1 MNRTIR
7 LHAAILCAAALTAAA
22 LAKAYETPR
31 TDFGH
36 PDLQGTWTNA
46 TITALERP
54 DQFDRLVLTEAEAA
68 DWERQTAGFFEAI
81 DNVPE
86 GGLEA
91 GEDVGGYNSF
101 WMDPGTRALRVD
113 GEARSSIITSPQSG
127 KLPYRLGARIKLIN
141 FMGNVINAFDGPE
154 QRPLGERCVVGFGST
169 GGPPM
174 LPVLYNNNYQIVQ
187 TPDHVMIH
195 VEMNHDARIIRLGG
209 EHPPAQ
215 VRPWMGD
222 SIGHWEDDALV
233 VETTNFHP
241 GQILPRR
248 GQAPAP
254 AQSGRGGHRDAASG
268 GRSGNRVQLRGEG
281 PSPLHGALA
290 RRSQLPTRRRANL
303 RVRLPRGQLR
313 PPRHSRRGA
322 PGGSRGGRRTVGTGA
337 MPPAAARM
345 HRHDRTASSRIT
357 SAARRRPPRAPFPDP
372 RRGQPLGR

>member
-1 MNRTIR
+1 MNRTAR
-7 LHAAILCAAALTAAA
+7 LLAVLCAAVAGAAA
-22 LAKAYETPR
+22 QAEPRQAPR
-31 TDFGH
+31 TVFGH

-54 DQFDRLVLTEAEAA
+54 NQFDRLVLTEAEAA
-68 DWERQTAGFFEAI
+68 EWERRTAGFFESI

-86 GGLEA
+86 EGLEA
-91 GEDVGGYNSF
+91 GGDVGGYNSF

-113 GEARSSIITSPQSG
+113 GEARSSIITSPASG

-209 EHPPAQ
+209 AHPPDA

-222 SIGHWEDDALV
+222 SIGRWEGDALV

-241 GQILPRR
+241 GQTFRAAIKHQLLLSPDGVVTETFRR
-248 GQAPAP
+248 VGEAEIKY
-254 AQSGRGGHRDAASG
+254 GFEVRDPTLYTEAW
-268 GRSGNRVQLRGEG
+268 RGEVTFRPADG
-281 PSPLHGALA
+281 RIYEYACHEGNYALPGILAGA
-290 RRSQLPTRRRANL
+290 RREEAEEAG
-303 RVRLPRGQLR
+303 GQ
-313 PPRHSRRGA
+313 
-322 PGGSRGGRRTVGTGA
+322 
-337 MPPAAARM
+337 
-345 HRHDRTASSRIT
+345 
-357 SAARRRPPRAPFPDP
+357 
-372 RRGQPLGR
+372 

>member
-1 MNRTIR
+1 MNRTA
-7 LHAAILCAAALTAAA
+7 LLLAATFGAALLSTAHATP
-22 LAKAYETPR
+22 YEAPR

-54 DQFDRLVLTEAEAA
+54 DLFDHLVLTEAEAA
-68 DWERQTAGFFEAI
+68 DWERRTAGFFEAI
-81 DNVPE
+81 DDVPE

-91 GEDVGGYNSF
+91 GGDVGGYNAF

-113 GEARSSIITSPQSG
+113 GEARSSIITSPESG

-187 TPDHVMIH
+187 TPEHVMIH

-222 SIGHWEDDALV
+222 SIGRWEGDALV

-241 GQILPRR
+241 GQTFRAAVKHQLLLSPEGVVTETLRRVGEAEIKYGFEVVDPALYTEPWRGEVTFRPADGRIYEYACHEGNYALPGILAGARR
-248 GQAPAP
+248 EEA
-254 AQSGRGGHRDAASG
+254 DESG
-268 GRSGNRVQLRGEG
+268 GQ
-281 PSPLHGALA
+281 
-290 RRSQLPTRRRANL
+290 
-303 RVRLPRGQLR
+303 
-313 PPRHSRRGA
+313 
-322 PGGSRGGRRTVGTGA
+322 
-337 MPPAAARM
+337 
-345 HRHDRTASSRIT
+345 
-357 SAARRRPPRAPFPDP
+357 
-372 RRGQPLGR
+372 

>member
-1 MNRTIR
+1 MNRTAR
-7 LHAAILCAAALTAAA
+7 LLAVVSAAAAGAIA
-22 LAKAYETPR
+22 HAEPYQAPR

-54 DQFDRLVLTEAEAA
+54 NEFDRLVLTEAEAA
-68 DWERQTAGFFEAI
+68 KWERRTAGFFESI

-86 GGLEA
+86 EGLEA
-91 GEDVGGYNSF
+91 GGDVGGYNSF

-113 GEARSSIITSPQSG
+113 GEARSSIITSPASG

-209 EHPPAQ
+209 AHPPDA

-222 SIGHWEDDALV
+222 SIGRWEDDALV

-241 GQILPRR
+241 GQTFRAAVKHQLLLSPDGVVTETLRRVGEAEIKYSFEVQDPALYTEPWRGEVTFRPADGRIYEYACHEGNYALPGILAGARLEE
-248 GQAPAP
+248 AEE
-254 AQSGRGGHRDAASG
+254 SG
-268 GRSGNRVQLRGEG
+268 GQ
-281 PSPLHGALA
+281 
-290 RRSQLPTRRRANL
+290 
-303 RVRLPRGQLR
+303 
-313 PPRHSRRGA
+313 
-322 PGGSRGGRRTVGTGA
+322 
-337 MPPAAARM
+337 
-345 HRHDRTASSRIT
+345 
-357 SAARRRPPRAPFPDP
+357 
-372 RRGQPLGR
+372 

>member
-7 LHAAILCAAALTAAA
+7 SHAAVLCAAVLAAA
-22 LAKAYETPR
+22 HATAYETPR

-54 DQFDRLVLTEAEAA
+54 DQFDRLVLTEAQAA

-113 GEARSSIITSPQSG
+113 GEARSSIITSPESG

-187 TPDHVMIH
+187 TPNHVMIH

-209 EHPPAQ
+209 EHPPTQ

-222 SIGHWEDDALV
+222 SIGRWEDDALV

-241 GQILPRR
+241 GQTFRAAVKHQLLLSPQGVVTETLRR
-248 GQAPAP
+248 VGEAEIEYSFEVEDPALYTEP
-254 AQSGRGGHRDAASG
+254 W
-268 GRSGNRVQLRGEG
+268 RGEVSFRPADG
-281 PSPLHGALA
+281 RIYEYACHEGNYALPGILAGA
-290 RRSQLPTRRRANL
+290 
-303 RVRLPRGQLR
+303 RLEEAEEAGGQ
-313 PPRHSRRGA
+313 
-322 PGGSRGGRRTVGTGA
+322 
-337 MPPAAARM
+337 
-345 HRHDRTASSRIT
+345 
-357 SAARRRPPRAPFPDP
+357 
-372 RRGQPLGR
+372 

>member
-1 MNRTIR
+1 MSRNTG
-7 LHAAILCAAALTAAA
+7 LFAAALCAAVLGTTAHAEPFAA
-22 LAKAYETPR
+22 PR

-54 DQFDRLVLTEAEAA
+54 DQLDRLVLTEAEAA
-68 DWERQTAGFFEAI
+68 EWERRTAGFFEAI
-81 DNVPE
+81 DNIPE
-86 GGLEA
+86 GGLQA

-113 GEARSSIITSPQSG
+113 GEPRSSIITSPSSG

-195 VEMNHDARIIRLGG
+195 AEMNHDARIIRLGG

-222 SIGHWEDDALV
+222 SIGRWEDDALV

-241 GQILPRR
+241 GQTFRAAVKHQLLLSPEGVVTETLRRVGEAEIKYSFEVEDPALYTEPWRGEITFRPADGRIYEYACHEGNYALPGILAGARR
-248 GQAPAP
+248 EEAEE
-254 AQSGRGGHRDAASG
+254 SG
-268 GRSGNRVQLRGEG
+268 GQ
-281 PSPLHGALA
+281 
-290 RRSQLPTRRRANL
+290 
-303 RVRLPRGQLR
+303 
-313 PPRHSRRGA
+313 
-322 PGGSRGGRRTVGTGA
+322 
-337 MPPAAARM
+337 
-345 HRHDRTASSRIT
+345 
-357 SAARRRPPRAPFPDP
+357 
-372 RRGQPLGR
+372 

>member
-1 MNRTIR
+1 MNRTA
-7 LHAAILCAAALTAAA
+7 LLLAATFGAALLSTAHATP
-22 LAKAYETPR
+22 YEAPR

-54 DQFDRLVLTEAEAA
+54 DLFDHLVLTEAEAA
-68 DWERQTAGFFEAI
+68 DWERRTAGFFEAI
-81 DNVPE
+81 DDVPE

-91 GEDVGGYNSF
+91 GGDVGGYNAF

-113 GEARSSIITSPQSG
+113 GEARSSIITSPASG

-187 TPDHVMIH
+187 TPEHVMIH

-222 SIGHWEDDALV
+222 SIGRWEDDALV

-241 GQILPRR
+241 GQTFRAAVKHQLLLSPE
-248 GQAPAP
+248 G
-254 AQSGRGGHRDAASG
+254 GGHRDAAPG
-268 GRSGNRVQLRGEG
+268 GRGGDQVRLRSGG
-281 PSPLHGALA
+281 PSPLHRALA
-290 RRSQLPTRRRANL
+290 WRSDLPARRRAHL
-303 RVRLPRGQLR
+303 RIRLPRGQLR
-313 PPRHSRRGA
+313 PARH
-322 PGGSRGGRRTVGTGA
+322 P
-337 MPPAAARM
+337 
-345 HRHDRTASSRIT
+345 
-357 SAARRRPPRAPFPDP
+357 RRRPPRRGRRIRGAVARRPMPPATARTHRHEPTERTGIPPAARQPRPLAPLAHPC
-372 RRGQPLGR
+372 RGQPLGR

>member
-1 MNRTIR
+1 MSRNTG
-7 LHAAILCAAALTAAA
+7 LFAAALCAAVLGATAHAEPFAA
-22 LAKAYETPR
+22 PR

-68 DWERQTAGFFEAI
+68 EWERRTAGFFEAI
-81 DNVPE
+81 DDIPE
-86 GGLEA
+86 GGLQA

-113 GEARSSIITSPQSG
+113 GEPRSSIITLPSSG

-222 SIGHWEDDALV
+222 SIGRWEDGALV

-241 GQILPRR
+241 GQTFRAAVKHQLLLSPEGVVTETLRR
-248 GQAPAP
+248 VGQAEIKYSFEVEDPALYTEP
-254 AQSGRGGHRDAASG
+254 W
-268 GRSGNRVQLRGEG
+268 RGEITFRPADG
-281 PSPLHGALA
+281 QIYEYACHEGNYALPGILAGA
-290 RRSQLPTRRRANL
+290 
-303 RVRLPRGQLR
+303 RLEEAEEAGGQ
-313 PPRHSRRGA
+313 
-322 PGGSRGGRRTVGTGA
+322 
-337 MPPAAARM
+337 
-345 HRHDRTASSRIT
+345 
-357 SAARRRPPRAPFPDP
+357 
-372 RRGQPLGR
+372 

>member
-1 MNRTIR
+1 MSRNTG
-7 LHAAILCAAALTAAA
+7 LFAAALCAAVLGTTAHAEPFAA
-22 LAKAYETPR
+22 PR

-68 DWERQTAGFFEAI
+68 EWERRTAGFFEAI
-81 DNVPE
+81 DNIPE
-86 GGLEA
+86 GGLQA

-113 GEARSSIITSPQSG
+113 GEPRSSIITSPSSG

-222 SIGHWEDDALV
+222 SIGRWEDDALV

-241 GQILPRR
+241 GQTFRAAVKHQLLLSPEGVVTETLRRVGEAEIKYSFEVEDPALYTEPWRGEITFRPADGRIYEYACHEGNYALPGILAGARR
-248 GQAPAP
+248 EEAEE
-254 AQSGRGGHRDAASG
+254 SG
-268 GRSGNRVQLRGEG
+268 GQ
-281 PSPLHGALA
+281 
-290 RRSQLPTRRRANL
+290 
-303 RVRLPRGQLR
+303 
-313 PPRHSRRGA
+313 
-322 PGGSRGGRRTVGTGA
+322 
-337 MPPAAARM
+337 
-345 HRHDRTASSRIT
+345 
-357 SAARRRPPRAPFPDP
+357 
-372 RRGQPLGR
+372 

>member
-1 MNRTIR
+1 MSRNTG
-7 LHAAILCAAALTAAA
+7 LFAAALCAAVLGATAHAEPFAA
-22 LAKAYETPR
+22 PR

-68 DWERQTAGFFEAI
+68 EWERRTAGFFEAI
-81 DNVPE
+81 DNIPE
-86 GGLEA
+86 GGLQA

-113 GEARSSIITSPQSG
+113 GEPRSSIITSPSSG

-222 SIGHWEDDALV
+222 SVGRWEDDALV

-241 GQILPRR
+241 GQTFRAAVKHQLLLSPEGVVTETLRRVGEAEIKYSFEVEDPALYTEPWRGEITFRPADGRIYEYACHEGNYALPGILAGARR
-248 GQAPAP
+248 EEAEE
-254 AQSGRGGHRDAASG
+254 SG
-268 GRSGNRVQLRGEG
+268 GQ
-281 PSPLHGALA
+281 
-290 RRSQLPTRRRANL
+290 
-303 RVRLPRGQLR
+303 
-313 PPRHSRRGA
+313 
-322 PGGSRGGRRTVGTGA
+322 
-337 MPPAAARM
+337 
-345 HRHDRTASSRIT
+345 
-357 SAARRRPPRAPFPDP
+357 
-372 RRGQPLGR
+372 

>member
-1 MNRTIR
+1 MNRTA
-7 LHAAILCAAALTAAA
+7 LLLTAAVLSA
-22 LAKAYETPR
+22 AAYAKSFDAPR

-54 DQFDRLVLTEAEAA
+54 DRFDHLVLTETEAA
-68 DWERQTAGFFEAI
+68 EWERRTAGFFEAI

-86 GGLEA
+86 EGLEA

-101 WMDPGTRALRVD
+101 WMDPGTKALRVD
-113 GEARSSIITSPQSG
+113 GEARSSIITYPDSG

-195 VEMNHDARIIRLGG
+195 VEMNHDARIIQLGG
-209 EHPPAQ
+209 EHPPAH
-215 VRPWMGD
+215 VRPWMGH
-222 SIGHWEDDALV
+222 SIGRWEDDALV

-241 GQILPRR
+241 GQTFRAAVKHQLLLSPEGVVTETLRR
-248 GQAPAP
+248 VGEAEINYSFKVQDPALYTQP
-254 AQSGRGGHRDAASG
+254 W
-268 GRSGNRVQLRGEG
+268 RGEITFRPADG
-281 PSPLHGALA
+281 RIYEYACHEGNYALPGILAGA
-290 RRSQLPTRRRANL
+290 RREEAETAG
-303 RVRLPRGQLR
+303 GQ
-313 PPRHSRRGA
+313 
-322 PGGSRGGRRTVGTGA
+322 
-337 MPPAAARM
+337 
-345 HRHDRTASSRIT
+345 
-357 SAARRRPPRAPFPDP
+357 
-372 RRGQPLGR
+372 

>member
-7 LHAAILCAAALTAAA
+7 LPAAILCAAALTAAA
-22 LAKAYETPR
+22 HAKAYETPR

-222 SIGHWEDDALV
+222 SIGRWEDDALV

-241 GQILPRR
+241 GQTFRAAVKHQLLLSPEGVVKRKSSTASRWRTQPFTRSLGAAKSASGPPTGESTNTPATRATTPSPAFSPGRAWRKPRR
-248 GQAPAP
+248 P
-254 AQSGRGGHRDAASG
+254 
-268 GRSGNRVQLRGEG
+268 E
-281 PSPLHGALA
+281 
-290 RRSQLPTRRRANL
+290 
-303 RVRLPRGQLR
+303 
-313 PPRHSRRGA
+313 
-322 PGGSRGGRRTVGTGA
+322 GSRNRRH
-337 MPPAAARM
+337 AACRC
-345 HRHDRTASSRIT
+345 
-357 SAARRRPPRAPFPDP
+357 PDALP
-372 RRGQPLGR
+372 

>member
-1 MNRTIR
+1 MNRIIR
-7 LHAAILCAAALTAAA
+7 RHAAVLTAAALTAAA
-22 LAKAYETPR
+22 LTAAAHAKAYETPR

-68 DWERQTAGFFEAI
+68 QWERQTAGFFEAI

-113 GEARSSIITSPQSG
+113 GEARSSIITAPQSG

-222 SIGHWEDDALV
+222 SIGRWEDGALV

-241 GQILPRR
+241 GQTFRAAVKHQLLLSPEGVVTETLRR
-248 GQAPAP
+248 VGETEIKYSFEVEDPALYTEP
-254 AQSGRGGHRDAASG
+254 W
-268 GRSGNRVQLRGEG
+268 RGEVSFRPADG
-281 PSPLHGALA
+281 RIYEYACHEGNYALPGILAGA
-290 RRSQLPTRRRANL
+290 
-303 RVRLPRGQLR
+303 RLEEAEEGGGQ
-313 PPRHSRRGA
+313 
-322 PGGSRGGRRTVGTGA
+322 
-337 MPPAAARM
+337 
-345 HRHDRTASSRIT
+345 
-357 SAARRRPPRAPFPDP
+357 
-372 RRGQPLGR
+372 

>member
-1 MNRTIR
+1 MSRNTG
-7 LHAAILCAAALTAAA
+7 LFAAALCAAVLGATAHAEPLAA
-22 LAKAYETPR
+22 PR

-68 DWERQTAGFFEAI
+68 EWERRTAGFFEAI
-81 DNVPE
+81 DNIPE
-86 GGLEA
+86 GGLQA

-113 GEARSSIITSPQSG
+113 GEPRSSIITSPSSG

-222 SIGHWEDDALV
+222 SIGRWEDDALV

-241 GQILPRR
+241 GQTFRAAVKHQLLLSPEGVVTETLRRVGEAEIKYSFEVEDPALYTEPWRGEITFRPADGRIYEYACHEGNYALPGILAGARR
-248 GQAPAP
+248 EEAEE
-254 AQSGRGGHRDAASG
+254 SG
-268 GRSGNRVQLRGEG
+268 GQ
-281 PSPLHGALA
+281 
-290 RRSQLPTRRRANL
+290 
-303 RVRLPRGQLR
+303 
-313 PPRHSRRGA
+313 
-322 PGGSRGGRRTVGTGA
+322 
-337 MPPAAARM
+337 
-345 HRHDRTASSRIT
+345 
-357 SAARRRPPRAPFPDP
+357 
-372 RRGQPLGR
+372 